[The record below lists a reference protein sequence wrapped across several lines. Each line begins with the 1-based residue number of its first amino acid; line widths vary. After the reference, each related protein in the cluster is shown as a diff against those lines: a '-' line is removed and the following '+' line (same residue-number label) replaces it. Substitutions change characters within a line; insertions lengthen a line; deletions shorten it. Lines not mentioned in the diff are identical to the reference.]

1 MNKIELKL
9 SQLKEAGRKA
19 LITYMTS
26 GDGGYAMTENCV
38 AAMEASGADMV
49 VLGVPFSDPIA
60 EGAAIQKASK
70 RSLDGGTNLAGI
82 FEMVGRIR
90 EKTDMPIMMML
101 YLNTIY
107 RYGKEKFFSLC
118 KQYGADGVIVP
129 DMPYEEKGEIEDA
142 ANAEGILIVPVA
154 APATEQRI
162 AMIAE
167 NAKGFLYCLPPR
179 YTAETAAKC
188 ADFLACAKK
197 YASVPVIADCDSTGE
212 GAAKALA
219 DCCDGLAVCG
229 MVMEKMEQCGENA
242 VPEIEK
248 LTEGL
253 RAQIS

>member
-9 SQLKEAGRKA
+9 SQLKKAGRKA

-49 VLGVPFSDPIA
+49 ILGVPFSDPIA

-70 RSLDGGTNLAGI
+70 RSLDGGTDLMGI
-82 FEMVGRIR
+82 FEMIGRIR
-90 EKTDMPIMMML
+90 EKTDMPIIMMM

-118 KQYGADGVIVP
+118 RQYGADGVIVP

-142 ANAEGILIVPVA
+142 ANVEGILIVPVA
-154 APATEQRI
+154 APASEKRI

-179 YTAETAAKC
+179 YTAETAVKC

-197 YASVPVIADCDSTGE
+197 YAAVPVIADCDSA
-212 GAAKALA
+212 GADAAGALA
-219 DCCDGLAVCG
+219 GCCDGLAVCG
-229 MVMEKMEQCGENA
+229 MIMGKMEVHGAGA
-242 VPEIEK
+242 VPEIAK
-248 LTEGL
+248 LTAQL
-253 RAQIS
+253 RAQV

>member
-49 VLGVPFSDPIA
+49 ILGVPFSDPIA

-70 RSLDGGTNLAGI
+70 RSLDGGTDLMGI
-82 FEMVGRIR
+82 FEMIGRIR
-90 EKTDMPIMMML
+90 EKTDMPIIMMM

-107 RYGKEKFFSLC
+107 RYGKEKFFALC

-142 ANAEGILIVPVA
+142 ANAEDILIVPVA
-154 APATEQRI
+154 APASEKRI

-197 YASVPVIADCDSTGE
+197 YASVPVIADCDSA
-212 GAAKALA
+212 GAEAAGALA
-219 DCCDGLAVCG
+219 GCCDGLAVCSMIMG
-229 MVMEKMEQCGENA
+229 KMEQFGADA
-242 VPEIEK
+242 VPEIGT
-248 LTEGL
+248 LTAQL
-253 RAQIS
+253 RAQV